1 MILDIVLGNVWLLFF
16 NLIILLPM
24 LYSIFASDSRI
35 WTYQSISII
44 SVLFILVLNIS
55 SGLVT
60 YYSES
65 AFFKGFLVLL
75 WQISL
80 IVTTICVFYLVFNEL
95 KEKYLRYQVNNDW
108 LYGIPGFIEIAVL
121 VVLSLFSADKRYSDL
136 ISSIASVSIYVVI
149 NFYILLGAFLC
160 YKSSL
165 YNLDFDIKYIAR
177 KHLYYYTVLCIA
189 FLIEQVVFSNA
200 AVGTSYV
207 VFLLF
212 NYMTKSK
219 TMISQDSLSG
229 VNNRVSFN
237 KYINNVFLS
246 KDHDGA
252 YIVYIDIDKF
262 KQINDTYGH
271 IEGDE
276 AISLVGK
283 TLKSIAGETNSFVAR
298 IGGDEFV
305 MIVKTTEEEKVKK
318 VIQNI
323 SFELEERIIFSDKQ
337 YDLTVSCGYIEVK
350 KNQKNIKEL
359 MVKADESMYIEKLK
373 KNSEVADGAV

>member
-1 MILDIVLGNVWLLFF
+1 MDIVLGNVWLLFF

-60 YYSES
+60 FYSES

-121 VVLSLFSADKRYSDL
+121 IVISLFSSDARYSDL
-136 ISSIASVSIYVVI
+136 VSSIASVSIYVVI
-149 NFYILLGAFLC
+149 NFYIMLGAFLC

-189 FLIEQVVFSNA
+189 FFIEQVVFSNA

-212 NYMTKSK
+212 HYMTKSK

-246 KDHDGA
+246 KEHDGA

-262 KQINDTYGH
+262 KHINDTYGH

-305 MIVKTTEEEKVKK
+305 MIIKETDEEKIKK

>member
-1 MILDIVLGNVWLLFF
+1 MDIVLGNIWLLIF

-24 LYSIFASDSRI
+24 LYSIMASDSRI
-35 WTYQSISII
+35 WTYQSISIV
-44 SVLFILVLNIS
+44 SVLFILILNIS
-55 SGLVT
+55 SGFAS
-60 YYSES
+60 YYSQS
-65 AFFKGFLVLL
+65 SFLKGFLVLL

-80 IVTTICVFYLVFNEL
+80 IVTTISVFYLVFTEL

-108 LYGIPGFIEIAVL
+108 IYGIIGFVEIVIL
-121 VVLSLFSADKRYSDL
+121 IVLSLFNADDRHKDVVST
-136 ISSIASVSIYVVI
+136 IASVSIYVVI
-149 NFYILLGAFLC
+149 NFYILLGAYLC

-189 FLIEQVVFSNA
+189 FFIEQVVFSNV
-200 AVGTSYV
+200 AVGSSYV

-237 KYINNVFLS
+237 KYINNLFLS
-246 KDHDGA
+246 KEHDGA
-252 YIVYIDIDKF
+252 YIVFIDIDNF
-262 KQINDTYGH
+262 KHINDTYGH
-271 IEGDE
+271 IEGDD

-305 MIVKTTEEEKVKK
+305 MILKTTDEEFVKK
-318 VIQNI
+318 VIQNV

-337 YDLTVSCGYIEVK
+337 YDLTVSSGFVEIK
-350 KNQKNIKEL
+350 RNQKNIKEL
-359 MVKADESMYIEKLK
+359 MAKADESMYAEKMK
-373 KNSEVADGAV
+373 KKCEVADAAV

>member
-1 MILDIVLGNVWLLFF
+1 MDIVLGNVWLLFF

-121 VVLSLFSADKRYSDL
+121 IVLVLFSADKRYSDL

>member
-1 MILDIVLGNVWLLFF
+1 MDIVLGNVWLLFF

-60 YYSES
+60 FYSES

-121 VVLSLFSADKRYSDL
+121 IVISLFSADARYSDL
-136 ISSIASVSIYVVI
+136 VSSIASVSIYVVI
-149 NFYILLGAFLC
+149 NFYIMLGAFLC

-246 KDHDGA
+246 KEHDGA